1 MRKKEKKATPD
12 LIEACQRLAEAAETF
27 VNRAPRQKRLE
38 HERSALFDALSHA
51 QLVLSVTRI
60 PQRRDHASPKPV
72 ARQQE
77 AQQLAE
83 DVHQLKT
90 ELTKSQQA
98 REKLDRLIQP
108 LTTTLDEIK
117 DKAETVLQAAA
128 QSPGRLLLLKKSR

>member
-38 HERSALFDALSHA
+38 HERSALFDAPSHA
-51 QLVLSVTRI
+51 QLVLSVTRL
-60 PQRRDHASPKPV
+60 PQHRVQASPKPV

-83 DVHQLKT
+83 DVNQLKT
-90 ELTKSQQA
+90 ELAKSQQA

-108 LTTTLDEIK
+108 LTTTLEEIK
-117 DKAETVLQAAA
+117 DKAETVLKAAA
-128 QSPGRLLLLKKSR
+128 QSPGRLLPLKKSR